1 MGGWL
6 ECLLARKW
14 SSKYYSIDMKAKLRR
29 LHSADVDIPSY
40 RPENPEFFGFFLQ
53 FFAGTENGKGD
64 DAFGITV
71 CTLPWLEIH
80 KPDEIFFGKNYL
92 IVDRYDIGKIEL
104 FLSNY
109 CDRCVGDT
117 WVEVASKIGRI
128 AEWEFE
134 DYREYKP

>member
-1 MGGWL
+1 MSTSQVIGPRIRSFSWNF
-6 ECLLARKW
+6 LLDQKT
-14 SSKYYSIDMKAKLRR
+14 K
-29 LHSADVDIPSY
+29 
-40 RPENPEFFGFFLQ
+40 
-53 FFAGTENGKGD
+53 TETIS
-64 DAFGITV
+64 FGITV
-71 CTLPWLEIH
+71 CTLPWLERN

-117 WVEVASKIGRI
+117 WVEAASKIGRI

>member
-1 MGGWL
+1 
-6 ECLLARKW
+6 
-14 SSKYYSIDMKAKLRR
+14 MKAKLRR

-40 RPENPEFFGFFLQ
+40 RPENPEFFGFFMQ
-53 FFAGTENGKGD
+53 FFAGPENEKGD

-92 IVDRYDIGKIEL
+92 IVDRYDVGKIEL